1 MFPATDSCLIL
12 AYLYISFRDHK
23 SQQGAYNERG
33 AKAKC
38 ILGFLVAKEF
48 FFFSVESRN
57 NTVNSICW

>member
-48 FFFSVESRN
+48 FFFLSRKQE
-57 NTVNSICW
+57 